1 MPSDDIP
8 PRAKIAL
15 LICDPT
21 HEKFI
26 EDHGNINA
34 LFTGLY
40 TNLVT
45 LLNGE
50 EPAAGM
56 KRTRLDLFLPEVT
69 TMKPFDVDEFD
80 VIGGELP
87 DDVAEYDSVI
97 VSGSAHGVNDK
108 DEWILELTKF
118 LHDTAENHPQ
128 VKLIGICFG
137 HQIISRAVFDLTVKA
152 NPEGWEIGPYEIDLI
167 NVGTAL
173 FPGRESL
180 TIEMFHHDAVFLEEP
195 GASTGS
201 GAGGASS
208 GGGTSN
214 SNSGNA
220 SNGAGNASN
229 GNTSSGNTSNGN
241 TDEASSDTPAV
252 ARMAAGEH
260 VEIWGKTEKTENQ
273 GLVSLYTHKPGDEL
287 TVDDIHIFTCQGH
300 PELTQKM
307 TDTLLDLFEEDIDE
321 KAVEEARERI
331 NAFKDSNRALDW
343 HQIAL
348 L

>member
-56 KRTRLDLFLPEVT
+56 KRTRLDLFLPEVI
-69 TMKPFDVDEFD
+69 TMKAFDVDEFD

-180 TIEMFHHDAVFLEEP
+180 TIEMFHHDAV
-195 GASTGS
+195 
-201 GAGGASS
+201 
-208 GGGTSN
+208 
-214 SNSGNA
+214 
-220 SNGAGNASN
+220 
-229 GNTSSGNTSNGN
+229 GNTSNGN

-252 ARMAAGEH
+252 ACMAAGEH

-348 L
+348 LMWALSTGHPYEFSMTPWWNNSNLSFLSD